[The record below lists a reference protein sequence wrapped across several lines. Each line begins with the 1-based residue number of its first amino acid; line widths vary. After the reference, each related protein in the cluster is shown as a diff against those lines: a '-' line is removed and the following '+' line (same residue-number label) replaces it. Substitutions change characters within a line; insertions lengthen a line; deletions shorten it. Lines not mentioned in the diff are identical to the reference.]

1 MTFAD
6 QIRQAIKDSRQP
18 LLDISTKAGVRYSVV
33 TKFMAHEAPLSL
45 WAAHRICETF
55 GMTLTE
61 PNFDQY
67 QTSKRKR
74 K

>member
-1 MTFAD
+1 MTFAE

-18 LLDISTKAGVRYSVV
+18 LSAISRKARVRYSDVSR
-33 TKFMAHEAPLSL
+33 FMANEAPLPL

-61 PNFDQY
+61 PTFENY
-67 QTSKRKR
+67 RTRRK
-74 K
+74 KN